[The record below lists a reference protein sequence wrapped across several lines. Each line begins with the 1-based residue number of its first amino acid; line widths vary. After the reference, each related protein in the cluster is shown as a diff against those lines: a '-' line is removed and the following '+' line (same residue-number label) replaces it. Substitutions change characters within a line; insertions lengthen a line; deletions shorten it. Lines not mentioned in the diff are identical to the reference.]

1 MEQEKAD
8 AEVAKENQ
16 EIPKESYED
25 IIRGIETKKRL
36 SKALEEVAGELDIEF
51 EFLIVFQK
59 KFSSSFKA
67 TIGKIP
73 ILFPN
78 IESGVVPLEN
88 VIDVLKSSSDRKSNF
103 FHLFYKAKGDVDDLK
118 KKSIVNT
125 IAKKLIAEASR

>member
-1 MEQEKAD
+1 MWTEQAQVLATRQSIF
-8 AEVAKENQ
+8 AEGYNFN
-16 EIPKESYED
+16 S
-25 IIRGIETKKRL
+25 ETNTL